1 MQYIQTR
8 LTYISINTSNLI
20 RVTKVGIFT
29 HPPPPQRKNPKQH
42 KIISTETRLQG
53 SEAPNDLH
61 SSNSPTHRPALYFG
75 LFFGFGLI
83 VFYL

>member
-1 MQYIQTR
+1 M
-8 LTYISINTSNLI
+8 SINTSNLI

-29 HPPPPQRKNPKQH
+29 PPPQKKNPKQH

-53 SEAPNDLH
+53 SEAPNGLH

-83 VFYL
+83 VHVFYL